1 MSYAIE
7 FRPSAR
13 LDLKSLSGEIL
24 RRVARKIDSLADD
37 PRPPGAEKLSGSE
50 SSYRVR
56 VGHYRVLYEIRDEM
70 LLIAVVRVRHRREAY
85 RRH

>member
-1 MSYAIE
+1 MSYTIE

-13 LDLKSLSGEIL
+13 RDLKSLSGEIL
-24 RRVARKIDSLADD
+24 HRVARKIDSLAGE

-50 SSYRVR
+50 NSYRVR
-56 VGHYRVLYEIRDEM
+56 VGHYRILYEIRDEI

-85 RRH
+85 RRS